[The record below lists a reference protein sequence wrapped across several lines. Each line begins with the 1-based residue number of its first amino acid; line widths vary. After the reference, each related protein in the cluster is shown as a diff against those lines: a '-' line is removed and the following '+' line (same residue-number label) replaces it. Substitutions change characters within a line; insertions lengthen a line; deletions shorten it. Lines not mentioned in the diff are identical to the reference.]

1 MAGLVF
7 IAVRLF
13 YLSTTISGSLSRSKQ
28 VGYMG
33 PLAGI
38 KIIEMKGIGPG
49 PYAGQIL
56 ADLGA
61 EVVVV
66 ERASKPNS
74 IAPPSAIDVNSRGKK
89 SIALDLRKPEGLDA
103 LMKLVEQADV
113 IFEGNRP
120 GVAEKLGFGP
130 DACMAR
136 NEKIIYGRMTGWG
149 QTGTLAHSAG
159 HDMNYISLTG
169 AAAAI
174 GTKDRPVPPLNIV
187 GDYAGGSMFLV
198 VGILSALVEVQK
210 SGKGQVIDAAITD
223 GSAHLMSMF
232 YTLSKLGSWNTNR
245 ESNML
250 DGGVPYY
257 AAYETADGKH
267 VSVGPIEPQFFA
279 EMVQK
284 AGMPE
289 SFIKDQNNPA
299 KWGEIK
305 ATMTKTFKSKTR
317 DEWAGI
323 FEGSD
328 ACIAGILDY
337 EEAVQHPHNKSRAT
351 YIEVNGDMQP
361 APAPRFSRTEPGV
374 PAAPSAEG
382 ADTKEVLASWG
393 FDDSAIDALDQ
404 AGILT

>member
-1 MAGLVF
+1 
-7 IAVRLF
+7 
-13 YLSTTISGSLSRSKQ
+13 
-28 VGYMG
+28 MG
-33 PLAGI
+33 PLAGV

-49 PYAGQIL
+49 PYAGQL
-56 ADLGA
+56 MADLGA
-61 EVVVV
+61 EIIVV

-74 IAPPSAIDVNSRGKK
+74 IAPPSAMDVNSRGKK
-89 SIALDLRKPEGLDA
+89 SIALDLRKPEGLEV
-103 LMKLVEQADV
+103 LLKLVESADV
-113 IFEGNRP
+113 IFEGSRP

-130 DACMAR
+130 DVCMAR
-136 NEKIIYGRMTGWG
+136 NPKIIFGRMTGWG

-159 HDMNYISLTG
+159 HDYNYISLTG
-169 AAAAI
+169 AAAAV
-174 GTKDRPVPPLNIV
+174 GTKDQPLPPLNLV
-187 GDYAGGSMFLV
+187 GDYAGGSLFLV
-198 VGILSALVEVQK
+198 VGILSALLEVQK
-210 SGKGQVIDAAITD
+210 SGKGQVIDSAITD

-232 YTLSKLGSWNTNR
+232 YTMSKLGAWNTNR

-257 AAYETADGKH
+257 CAYETADGKH

-289 SFIKDQNNPA
+289 SFIQDQNNPA

-305 ATMTKTFKSKTR
+305 ATMVETFKSKTR
-317 DEWAGI
+317 DEWVEI

-328 ACIAGILDY
+328 ACVAGILDFK
-337 EEAVQHPHNKSRAT
+337 EAVDHPHNKSRET
-351 YIEVNGDMQP
+351 YIDVNGEMQP
-361 APAPRFSRTEPGV
+361 APAPRFSRTECAV

-382 ADTKEVLASWG
+382 ADTKAVLADWG
-393 FDDSAIDALDQ
+393 FEGRAIEALDQ